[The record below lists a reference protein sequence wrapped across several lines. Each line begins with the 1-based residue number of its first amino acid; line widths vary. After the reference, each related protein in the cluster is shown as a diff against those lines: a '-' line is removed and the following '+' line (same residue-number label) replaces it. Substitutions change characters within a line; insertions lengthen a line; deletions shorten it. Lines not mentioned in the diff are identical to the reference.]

1 MALMDMRDFLS
12 TSNCEQRLAADVAR
26 AGFYPEVVLRVVGLA
41 LADEPVVE
49 YFIQPET
56 SFGEFVHRH
65 LTALVLTEGRLIIV
79 HVDEGAGPEGT
90 PTAIAGSEAVPLSR
104 LKVVA
109 IHHAFDVSA
118 NAFGLPGGVSAPEEM
133 TLQIS
138 WGAHTRI
145 DLERADCGDPTCEAD
160 HGLTGGIMAEDIVV
174 RVASAVDG
182 EEALEQATRFASALS
197 AAHARSSRTELA

>member
-1 MALMDMRDFLS
+1 MDMRDFLS
-12 TSNCEQRLAADVAR
+12 TSYGEQRLAADIAR
-26 AGFYPEVVLRVVGLA
+26 AGFFPEVVLRVVGLA

-65 LTALVLTEGRLIIV
+65 LTVLVLTEGRLIIV
-79 HVDEGAGPEGT
+79 HVDEGAGPEGA
-90 PTAIAGSEAVPLSR
+90 PVAIAGSEAVPLSR

-109 IHHAFDVSA
+109 IHHAFDLA
-118 NAFGLPGGVSAPEEM
+118 TNAFGAPKGDGDLAEM

-160 HGLTGGIMAEDIVV
+160 HGLSGGMMAEDIVV

-182 EEALEQATRFASALS
+182 EESLQQATRFASALS
-197 AAHARSSRTELA
+197 AAHARSSRPEGA